1 MRDTSPFMTK
11 SLVAGAVFL
20 AVLFGIAGCAKQTD
34 VPITSKSSEARSLFI
49 KAREVGENLL
59 LDRSMELLTQAIELD
74 PDFALAYLYR
84 ARFTTDPESLW
95 RDLARAVELTEDV
108 SAGEQM
114 MIKAYQAWYQEN
126 DPDRAIEFYELLEK
140 MYPKD
145 KRTHFRLGVFYR
157 LQGDIDAAIREQKHA
172 LAIDSDFAPS
182 HLDLG
187 YTNLFSE
194 NYAEAE
200 EAFQN
205 CIRLM
210 PDQPNPYDSMGDLKT
225 KMGSFEEAIEYY
237 KMALEKDP
245 GFADSQLKIGT
256 NLIFLEKYD
265 AAREAVGKAIAMETT
280 AEGRIEDMGLICRSY
295 LYEQRP
301 SDALAA
307 ADEIIRAARIQNMMS
322 QVALYEIAKGAI
334 YVEMGEYDEAEQAL
348 MDCRTILETTT
359 IPTFHQE
366 NYSDMLYFWEA
377 AAAARQKEITRA
389 FAIAARYMNTL
400 RESRNPDRMKYH
412 MGLLGFIEL
421 ERDFAEIS
429 VEYFRQADIDE
440 PLYMYYAALAE
451 YQGGSRARA
460 ARLFR
465 RLTSLNTDNL
475 WYAFIWKKAMTRQ
488 E

>member
-1 MRDTSPFMTK
+1 MQKTGPFMTRT
-11 SLVAGAVFL
+11 LIGGANLL
-20 AVLFGIAGCAKQTD
+20 ALFFVITGCANKTD
-34 VPITSKSSEARSLFI
+34 VPITSQSSEARNLFVQ
-49 KAREVGENLL
+49 AREAGENLL

-74 PDFALAYLYR
+74 SDFALAYLYR

-95 RDLARAVELTEDV
+95 RDLARAVELSEDT

-126 DPDRAIEFYELLEK
+126 DPDQAIEFYELLEK

-157 LQGDIDAAIREQKHA
+157 LQGQIDAAIKEQKHA

-187 YTNLFSE
+187 YTNLFAE

-210 PDQPNPYDSMGDLKT
+210 PDQPNPYDSMGDLKS
-225 KMGSFEEAIEYY
+225 KMGRFEEAIEYY

-245 GFADSQLKIGT
+245 GFTDSQLKIGT
-256 NLIFLEKYD
+256 NLIFLEQYD
-265 AAREAVGKAIAMETT
+265 AAREAIGKAISLETT
-280 AEGRIEDMGLICRSY
+280 PEGRVQDMGLICRSY
-295 LYEQRP
+295 LYEQRLP
-301 SDALAA
+301 EALEA
-307 ADEIIRAARIQNMMS
+307 ADEIIETARLFNMMS
-322 QVALYEIAKGAI
+322 QVALYEIAKAAI
-334 YVEMGEYDEAEQAL
+334 YVEMEEYDEAEQAL
-348 MDCRTILETTT
+348 MDCRTILDTTT
-359 IPTFHQE
+359 IPTFYLE

-400 RESRNPDRMKYH
+400 PESRNPDRMKYH
-412 MGLLGFIEL
+412 MGLLGYIEL
-421 ERDFAEIS
+421 ERDYPEIS

-440 PLYMYYAALAE
+440 PLYLYYAALAE

-465 RLTSLNTDNL
+465 RLSSLNTDSL